1 MVASGK
7 ARFYPSALM
16 LSFLRFFIRIYQ
28 YTLSPVLSL
37 ICGPGSG
44 CRFNPTCS
52 AYFLEAVETHGVSR
66 GSWLG
71 LKRLARCQPWGG
83 AGYDPVPARKSEWH
97 QIPTCAGKEVG
108 KLKTAPTF
116 TQSNLDCVCE

>member
-7 ARFYPSALM
+7 ARFYSSALM

-37 ICGPGSG
+37 ICGRGSG
-44 CRFNPTCS
+44 CRF
-52 AYFLEAVETHGVSR
+52 
-66 GSWLG
+66 
-71 LKRLARCQPWGG
+71 K
-83 AGYDPVPARKSEWH
+83 YDPVPARKSEWH
-97 QIPTCAGKEVG
+97 QIPICAGKEVG
-108 KLKTAPTF
+108 KLKTGPTF

>member
-7 ARFYPSALM
+7 ARFYSALM
-16 LSFLRFFIRIYQ
+16 LAFVRFLVRIYQ

-44 CRFNPTCS
+44 CRFTPTCS
-52 AYFLEAVETHGVSR
+52 VYFLEAVEAHGLR
-66 GSWLG
+66 CGCWLG

-83 AGYDPVPARKSEWH
+83 AGHDPVP
-97 QIPTCAGKEVG
+97 
-108 KLKTAPTF
+108 KTTRGHEA
-116 TQSNLDCVCE
+116 VCE

>member
-7 ARFYPSALM
+7 AGFYSALM
-16 LSFLRFFIRIYQ
+16 LAFVRFFVRVYQ

-44 CRFNPTCS
+44 CRFTPTCS
-52 AYFLEAVETHGVSR
+52 VYFLEAVEMHGFRR
-66 GSWLG
+66 GGWLG

-83 AGYDPVPARKSEWH
+83 AGHDPVP
-97 QIPTCAGKEVG
+97 
-108 KLKTAPTF
+108 KTKRSRGAI
-116 TQSNLDCVCE
+116 CE